1 MKASVLKS
9 ISLKI
14 CIFVFIALTFSG
26 CLFVKQEV
34 REEEEAPTPSLQVV
48 KPEILMSDQIIR
60 SKKGDMIAQYPQD
73 WFLVDV
79 EDKVNPDVFAMAV
92 NSDYTLGAVFSVIR
106 KSEKVDESVRKEGV
120 IGLAKAAFDRRAKK
134 SAGTVALVG
143 GFSELKLGGLQF
155 GRYQFTSQ
163 NKTLASLAA
172 VFVTESGQA
181 CEFDLIPMN
190 ITGKPIPDKLEIERI
205 FNSILATVKY

>member
-1 MKASVLKS
+1 M
-9 ISLKI
+9 
-14 CIFVFIALTFSG
+14 ALAVSG

-34 REEEEAPTPSLQVV
+34 RDEEEAPSPSLQVV
-48 KPEILMSDQIIR
+48 KPEILMSDQLIR

-92 NSDYTLGAVFSVIR
+92 NSDYTLGAVFSIVR
-106 KSEKVDESVRKEGV
+106 KNEKVDEAIRKEGV

-134 SAGTVALVG
+134 SSGTVALVG
-143 GFSELKLGGLQF
+143 GYSELKLGGLQF

-163 NKTLASLAA
+163 NKTLASQAA

>member
-1 MKASVLKS
+1 MKN
-9 ISLKI
+9 ISLQI
-14 CIFVFIALTFSG
+14 IIFAILALAVSG

-34 REEEEAPTPSLQVV
+34 RDEEEAPSPSLQVV
-48 KPEILMSDQIIR
+48 KPEILMSDQLIR

-92 NSDYTLGAVFSVIR
+92 NSDYTLGAVFSIVR
-106 KSEKVDESVRKEGV
+106 KNEKVDEAIRKEGV

-134 SAGTVALVG
+134 SSGTVALVG
-143 GFSELKLGGLQF
+143 GYSELKLGGLQF

-163 NKTLASLAA
+163 NKTLASQAA